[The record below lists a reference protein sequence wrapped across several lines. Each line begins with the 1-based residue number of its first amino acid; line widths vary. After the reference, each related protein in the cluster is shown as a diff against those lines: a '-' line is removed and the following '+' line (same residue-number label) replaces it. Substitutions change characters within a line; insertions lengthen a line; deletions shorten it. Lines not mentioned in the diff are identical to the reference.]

1 MFRMVAREKS
11 EGRANT
17 VNFYASLNF
26 PATVYVEVEADNDVG
41 IPSWLTTPP
50 WNAQNRSVVR
60 LLLYGTEDYF
70 GCFFLESEGTVKN
83 RYDGVKSGA
92 IAFYTNTLPGAD
104 TDMSLYASYYTH
116 HYVVLAVPKV
126 VLPPGMD
133 LDIVYDMGMFIQSL
147 FTYGLI
153 YAWITWLG
161 VRFLRKI
168 NFPSGSYWAM
178 ARDP

>member
-1 MFRMVAREKS
+1 M
-11 EGRANT
+11 
-17 VNFYASLNF
+17 
-26 PATVYVEVEADNDVG
+26 
-41 IPSWLTTPP
+41 
-50 WNAQNRSVVR
+50 
-60 LLLYGTEDYF
+60 
-70 GCFFLESEGTVKN
+70 
-83 RYDGVKSGA
+83 KSGA

-168 NFPSGSYWAM
+168 NFRLDRIGPWLVTHDM
-178 ARDP
+178 AGEKGESKLIASLFLTYHSSPVTLNGADIFIMP